1 MLHPPLA
8 GRDIGPASRHGAC
21 MALPLE
27 SPAFKDMA
35 LVLGAAGLVIPAFA
49 ALRISPVIGFIL
61 IGVAAGPF
69 GLGQLAGLEF
79 LALSS
84 HEGLAAPAELGV
96 SLLLFALGLELSP
109 DRIRTMRGHILGLG
123 SLQMLLCMA
132 LIAAVLLALGLALV
146 PVAALA
152 GALALSSTAV
162 GLQLLS
168 SAGKINSQAGRM
180 AVGVLLFQD
189 IAIAPMLLLI
199 GAGAGGSFWDGLAK
213 GIAALS
219 VVALAARY
227 VVPPLFLQAARTRRS
242 ELFLAAA
249 LVVLIGSA
257 ATAALAG
264 MSPAVGAL
272 IAGLML
278 ATSDFRRQIEAAVQ
292 PFEGLLLG
300 VFLIWV
306 GSGLDLGTLA
316 ANPWPVLGGTAA
328 IITLKGSAIY
338 ALLRVRKARRAV
350 AGHVALLLA
359 SPSETGLIVLGAA
372 VAAGLIGGTDAQMA
386 LAIASLGLALAPL
399 LGLAGA
405 RLERTADHDPDAAAM
420 PGEPGDAPRTVIIGY
435 GRVGRLVAQMLDM
448 HQQPWLAVDSNPD
461 EVQRLNRAG
470 KPVVY
475 GDARRPELIDRL
487 KLEHAKAVVLTI
499 DDMHMLDLLIRRIRI
514 AHPDLCIVV
523 RARDADHA
531 GQLYA
536 LGVTDAVP
544 ETVESSLQLAEAVL
558 VDLGVPMGPVIASI
572 HEKRDQLRTHI
583 RGSGATPRRQPL
595 RTLRRGVPRP
605 D

>member
-1 MLHPPLA
+1 MT
-8 GRDIGPASRHGAC
+8 RHGVG

-27 SPAFKDMA
+27 SSAFKDMA
-35 LVLGAAGLVIPAFA
+35 LVLGATGLVIPAFA

-61 IGVAAGPF
+61 IGIAAGPF
-69 GLGQLAGLEF
+69 GLGQLPWLDW
-79 LALSS
+79 LALSNPDS
-84 HEGLAAPAELGV
+84 LAAPAELGV

-109 DRIRTMRGHILGLG
+109 DRIRTMREYILGLG
-123 SLQMLLCMA
+123 SLQMLLCTA
-132 LIAAVLLALGLALV
+132 LIALVLLGFGLALV
-146 PVAALA
+146 PVLAMA

-168 SAGKINSQAGRM
+168 ASGKVNSQAGRM
-180 AVGVLLFQD
+180 AIGVLLFQD

-199 GAGAGGSFWDGLAK
+199 GAAAGGSFWGGLAK
-213 GIAALS
+213 GILALAA
-219 VVALAARY
+219 VAVAARY

-278 ATSDFRRQIEAAVQ
+278 ATSDYRRQIEAAVQ

-306 GSGLDLGTLA
+306 GSGLDLGALA
-316 ANPWPVLGGTAA
+316 ANPLPVLGGAA
-328 IITLKGSAIY
+328 IIITVKAAAIY
-338 ALLRVRKARRAV
+338 GLLRLRKAREGV
-350 AGHVALLLA
+350 ARHVALLLA
-359 SPSETGLIVLGAA
+359 APSETGLIVLGAA
-372 VAAGLIGGTDAQMA
+372 VSARLIGGSDAQMV
-386 LAIASLGLALAPL
+386 LAIASLTLALAPL
-399 LGLAGA
+399 LGLLGA
-405 RLERTADHDPDAAAM
+405 RLEHKTDP
-420 PGEPGDAPRTVIIGY
+420 GRGDAIPDNSDGGTRTIIIGY

-448 HQQPWLAVDSNPD
+448 HDQPWLAVDSDPD
-461 EVQRLNRAG
+461 EVQRLKRAG

-475 GDARRPELIDRL
+475 GDARRPELVDKL
-487 KLEHAKAVVLTI
+487 KLDSAKAVVLTI
-499 DDMHMLDLLIRRIRI
+499 DDMHMLDMLIRRIRI
-514 AHPDLCIVV
+514 ANPDLCIVV

-572 HEKRDQLRTHI
+572 HEKRDELRGRI
-583 RGSGATPRRQPL
+583 RGAGAAPKRQPL
-595 RTLRRGVPRP
+595 RTLRRGVPKP

>member
-1 MLHPPLA
+1 
-8 GRDIGPASRHGAC
+8 

-27 SPAFKDMA
+27 SAAFKDMA
-35 LVLGAAGLVIPAFA
+35 LVLGATGLVIPAFA

-69 GLGQLAGLEF
+69 GLGQLPGLEF

-84 HEGLAAPAELGV
+84 PQSLAAPAELGV

-132 LIAAVLLALGLALV
+132 LIAAVLLAVGVALV
-146 PVAALA
+146 PVAVLA

-168 SAGKINSQAGRM
+168 SAGKLGSQAGRM

-199 GAGAGGSFWDGLAK
+199 GASSGGSFWGGLAR
-213 GIAALS
+213 GIAALGA
-219 VVALAARY
+219 VALAARY

-278 ATSDFRRQIEAAVQ
+278 ATSDFRRQIEAAIQ

-316 ANPWPVLGGTAA
+316 ENPWPVFGGAAAVIALKAAA
-328 IITLKGSAIY
+328 IFS
-338 ALLRVRKARRAV
+338 LLRLRGARRAV

-372 VAAGLIGGTDAQMA
+372 VTAGLLGGGDAQLA
-386 LAIASLGLALAPL
+386 LAVASLSLALAPL

-405 RLERTADHDPDAAAM
+405 RLEQGADA
-420 PGEPGDAPRTVIIGY
+420 GEVGEGLDDDGNSPRTVIIGY
-435 GRVGRLVAQMLDM
+435 GRVGRLVSQMLDM
-448 HQQPWLAVDSNPD
+448 HAQPWLAVDSDPD
-461 EVQRLNRAG
+461 EVQRLKRAG
-470 KPVVY
+470 KPVIY

-487 KLEHAKAVVLTI
+487 KLDHAKAVVLTI
-499 DDMHMLDLLIRRIRI
+499 DDMRMLDLLIRRIRV
-514 AHPDLCIVV
+514 AHPELCIVV

-572 HEKRDQLRTHI
+572 HEKRDQLRERI
-583 RGSGATPRRQPL
+583 RGRGAMPARQPL
-595 RTLRRGVPRP
+595 RTLRRSPRP
-605 D
+605 PD